1 MWLKLRAGLIHLGI
15 SAFVIIG
22 VLALVRAVWYPGAYF
37 DAMGPGSVLLLVVL
51 VDLCMG
57 PLITTIIYAPAK
69 KSLKA
74 DLAVVAALQLA
85 AFLYGVSVVFAGRPA
100 YLVFNVDRFTMVA
113 ASEISEEE
121 QSAAAL
127 RTLPL
132 TGPQLVGVKTPED
145 KAERERVLFSAVQ
158 GGADLPQMP
167 KHYVPYE
174 SLRAEVQR
182 RILPWAAVTAHK
194 PRSEQAEAQ
203 TLLDACLQKHGL
215 TLAEVGFVPVQARRQ
230 DMVAVVA
237 RADATLIDM
246 MPIDP
251 WQR

>member
-1 MWLKLRAGLIHLGI
+1 MWMKLHAGLIHLGI
-15 SAFVIIG
+15 SALVIVG
-22 VLALVRAVWYPGAYF
+22 VLALVVAVWYPGAYF
-37 DAMGPGSVLLLVVL
+37 GAMGPGSVLGLLVL

-57 PLITTIIYAPAK
+57 PLITTIIYDPAK

-113 ASEISEEE
+113 ASEISEAE
-121 QSAAAL
+121 QRAAAL
-127 RTLPL
+127 RTLPM
-132 TGPQLVGVKTPED
+132 TGPQLVGVKTPDD

-167 KHYVPYE
+167 RHYLPYDRV
-174 SLRAEVQR
+174 RAEVKSRMLPLTALTEHKQR
-182 RILPWAAVTAHK
+182 HEQRAA
-194 PRSEQAEAQ
+194 QA
-203 TLLDACLQKHGL
+203 LVDACLQKNGL
-215 TLAEVGFVPVQARRQ
+215 KLEEVGFVPVQARRQ

-237 RADATLIDM
+237 RNDAALIDM
-246 MPIDP
+246 LPIDP